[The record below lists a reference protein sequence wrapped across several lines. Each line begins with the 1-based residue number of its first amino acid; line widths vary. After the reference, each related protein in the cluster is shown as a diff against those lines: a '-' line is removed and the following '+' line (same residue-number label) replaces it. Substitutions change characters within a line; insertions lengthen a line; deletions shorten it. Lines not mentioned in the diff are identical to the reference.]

1 MKLHDIES
9 IAKHFNIEY
18 DTSVYMTN
26 GFLIYKNIR
35 IAEFNKEDEKIY
47 FMLKLGLNRVYMRKP
62 SNVFRRIVPR
72 ADAPVERLIET
83 YCVQSL
89 RNCLQII

>member
-18 DTSVYMTN
+18 DTSAYMTN

-35 IAEFNKEDEKIY
+35 IVYDERFSDIQKY
-47 FMLKLGLNRVYMRKP
+47 PYC
-62 SNVFRRIVPR
+62 RIQ
-72 ADAPVERLIET
+72 ER
-83 YCVQSL
+83 
-89 RNCLQII
+89 